1 MHINLYGSKDN
12 LRKEMKEKR
21 KQLAP
26 EQMQQAAQMIAR
38 RLTDLLPVQ
47 KAKTIMGYASIRNEV
62 DLEPFYEEQYRLGKT
77 ILLPRVEGN
86 EIKAVPWQ
94 GWQETS
100 VSSFGIREPQ
110 GDFYPAEKIDVVLVP
125 GLAFDGSGYRVGYGR
140 GYYDRF
146 LPGLR
151 RDAFKCGICY
161 EFQVVESVFPHEND
175 ISVHWIVTEQSE
187 LVIDWDFF

>member
-1 MHINLYGSKDN
+1 MQINLNGSKDS
-12 LRKEMKEKR
+12 LRDEMKAKR

-38 RLTDLLPVQ
+38 RLNDLLPVQ
-47 KAKTIMGYASIRNEV
+47 RAETIMGYAPMRNEV
-62 DLEPFYEEQYRLGKT
+62 DLESFYQEQYQQGKT

-94 GWQETS
+94 GWEKTS

-125 GLAFDGSGYRVGYGR
+125 GLAFDGRGFRVGYGR
-140 GYYDRF
+140 GFYDRF

-175 ISVHWIVTEQSE
+175 IPMHWIVTEQSE
-187 LVIDWDFF
+187 LVINWDFF